1 MPHTRSEQGCRWVFY
16 LHPCHV
22 ANVGC
27 GAKPHGVNK
36 PLGGRVS
43 RGYSVPKAL
52 ILLGFLRL
60 GIYANRRA
68 VLRAGYALMPHLCT
82 CSHVHKCSRIRGS
95 VCPLLRCLR
104 TARRSSNG
112 LSYLTSF
119 RWSVK
124 ASLWPLAEPFQ
135 PKLGFSLY
143 ERLIPIFTP
152 SKTTPISISFLI
164 ERFTWWRFM
173 PT

>member
-1 MPHTRSEQGCRWVFY
+1 MNDAPHTLRAGVQMGVLSAPLPRGERG
-16 LHPCHV
+16 
-22 ANVGC
+22 VGQS
-27 GAKPHGVNK
+27 PTVLTS
-36 PLGGRVS
+36 PWGRVS

-124 ASLWPLAEPFQ
+124 ASLWPLAEPSNRSWG
-135 PKLGFSLY
+135 LACMSG
-143 ERLIPIFTP
+143 
-152 SKTTPISISFLI
+152 
-164 ERFTWWRFM
+164 
-173 PT
+173 

>member
-1 MPHTRSEQGCRWVFY
+1 MTGFGHGSRAAQPCISPLTHERCPTHAQSRGADGCSICTPATWRTW
-16 LHPCHV
+16 
-22 ANVGC
+22 G

-82 CSHVHKCSRIRGS
+82 CEHVHKCSRIRGS

-135 PKLGFSLY
+135 PKLGFSL
-143 ERLIPIFTP
+143 
-152 SKTTPISISFLI
+152 
-164 ERFTWWRFM
+164 
-173 PT
+173 

>member
-1 MPHTRSEQGCRWVFY
+1 MFY

-68 VLRAGYALMPHLCT
+68 VLRAGYAL
-82 CSHVHKCSRIRGS
+82 
-95 VCPLLRCLR
+95 
-104 TARRSSNG
+104 TAA
-112 LSYLTSF
+112 LVY
-119 RWSVK
+119 
-124 ASLWPLAEPFQ
+124 
-135 PKLGFSLY
+135 
-143 ERLIPIFTP
+143 
-152 SKTTPISISFLI
+152 
-164 ERFTWWRFM
+164 M
-173 PT
+173 